1 MSLLTFVKL
10 SNPKFMPLICM
21 YYIFSLLPVYSL
33 CETFKK
39 WLFFLL
45 LPSLVLIKACD
56 ICIFLHCHCA
66 LAFNHQMALFA
77 FSLGCSFPLPSPSE
91 TRGEAWASTHQH
103 RAVSMPR
110 ARPGSHQP
118 PKVALVTGRCKED
131 LQLLKS

>member
-21 YYIFSLLPVYSL
+21 YYVFFSLLPVYSL

-45 LPSLVLIKACD
+45 FPLLVLIKACD
-56 ICIFLHCHCA
+56 ICIFLHCHCG

-77 FSLGCSFPLPSPSE
+77 FSLDRSCPFPSPPQKHE
-91 TRGEAWASTHQH
+91 G
-103 RAVSMPR
+103 
-110 ARPGSHQP
+110 P
-118 PKVALVTGRCKED
+118 PIRTD
-131 LQLLKS
+131 LQACPEPGWARQTRRLSQQGDMGRIFSC